1 MNEMTAARRRVVK
14 GVALTADDREP
25 GAVAA
30 VQTQRRAIAD
40 AKRQFQQQNWIAA
53 LAMFALAALFPV
65 LPGVEGWM
73 AYTVS
78 LVIIY
83 IIATQGVAVLT
94 GYTGLVT
101 VGHGGFLAIG
111 AYTSALLTKH
121 FGTDLIVGLIAGGL
135 MSALVGC
142 LLGLIFLRLS
152 GAFMAIG
159 TLGFAFFIGT
169 IVNNVG
175 LFEGRDG
182 IKLPKNRILFW
193 EIGDVG
199 FFYVALAVF
208 ALVTLLIYCL
218 VRSGVGRALMAL
230 RDAEKAAESCGIN
243 RVFYRTLAFSL
254 SAFITGLAGVL
265 NGHIV
270 RYISSEVYADIWY
283 SVDFLVAAIV
293 GGSSFMMGPVLGGI
307 FVALLPFF
315 LEELHDLAFILKG
328 VALILVLMFAPSGL
342 AEVLGRPIG
351 AWRRR
356 KIERLRNDE
365 IAISS
370 ASAATPVKLEAH

>member
-1 MNEMTAARRRVVK
+1 MNEM
-14 GVALTADDREP
+14 GVA
-25 GAVAA
+25 G
-30 VQTQRRAIAD
+30 
-40 AKRQFQQQNWIAA
+40 RQFAKGDARDAADLTQGKPARSRGERNELANAKARFRTHDWIGAIV
-53 LAMFALAALFPV
+53 LFILAALFPL
-65 LPGVEGWM
+65 LPMVEGWM
-73 AYTVS
+73 AYTVA

-83 IIATQGVAVLT
+83 IIATQGVAILT

-111 AYTSALLTKH
+111 AYTSALLTKYQ
-121 FGTDLIVGLIAGGL
+121 GTEIITGLLAGGF

-142 LLGLIFLRLS
+142 VLGLIFLRLS

-159 TLGFAFFIGT
+159 TLGFAFFVGT
-169 IVNNVG
+169 IVNNVN
-175 LFEGRDG
+175 LFEGREG
-182 IKLPKNRILFW
+182 IKLPKNRILMW

-199 FFYVALAVF
+199 FYYVALAVL
-208 ALVTLLIYCL
+208 ALTTLLVYCL

-293 GGSSFMMGPVLGGI
+293 GGSSFLMGPLLGGI

-315 LEELHDLAFILKG
+315 LEELRDLAFILKG
-328 VALILVLMFAPSGL
+328 AALILVLMFAPAGL
-342 AEVLGRPIG
+342 AEVLGRPFRV
-351 AWRRR
+351 WRRR
-356 KIERLRNDE
+356 RIERLTRFAGE
-365 IAISS
+365 RGASPVRKS
-370 ASAATPVKLEAH
+370 AEPGRR

>member
-1 MNEMTAARRRVVK
+1 MNEMGSAERQFARAATA
-14 GVALTADDREP
+14 
-25 GAVAA
+25 GAVQAPVDSA
-30 VQTQRRAIAD
+30 TQRKVRRD
-40 AKRQFQQQNWIAA
+40 AVATIKARFHKQNRVGVLI
-53 LAMFALAALFPV
+53 LFALAALFP
-65 LPGVEGWM
+65 LMPTVEGWM
-73 AYTVS
+73 AYTVA

-111 AYTSALLTKH
+111 AYTSALLTKYQ
-121 FGTDLIVGLIAGGL
+121 GTELIIGLIAGGL
-135 MSALVGC
+135 MSALVGW

-159 TLGFAFFIGT
+159 TLGFAFFVGT
-169 IVNNVG
+169 IVNNVAF
-175 LFEGRDG
+175 FEGREG
-182 IKLPKNRILFW
+182 IKLPKNRILVW

-199 FFYVALAVF
+199 FYYVCLAVL
-208 ALVTLLIYCL
+208 ALTTLLVYGL

-230 RDAEKAAESCGIN
+230 RDAELAAESSGVN
-243 RVFYRTLAFSL
+243 RVFYRTLAFSV

-293 GGSSFMMGPVLGGI
+293 GGSAYIIGPILGGI

-315 LEELHDLAFILKG
+315 LEELRDLAFILKG
-328 VALILVLMFAPSGL
+328 VALIFVLMFAPLGL
-342 AEVLGRPIG
+342 AEILGRPFRALRRYQMRRLIG
-351 AWRRR
+351 EHGPQGAQ
-356 KIERLRNDE
+356 
-365 IAISS
+365 
-370 ASAATPVKLEAH
+370 AHQTKAVGEL

>member
-1 MNEMTAARRRVVK
+1 MNEMGSA
-14 GVALTADDREP
+14 G
-25 GAVAA
+25 
-30 VQTQRRAIAD
+30 
-40 AKRQFQQQNWIAA
+40 RQFARGTALENSSHPQRSALAGARARFRKQNWIGG
-53 LAMFALAALFPV
+53 LFLFALAALFPL
-65 LPGVEGWM
+65 LPTVEGWM
-73 AYTVS
+73 AYTVA

-111 AYTSALLTKH
+111 AYTSALLTKYY
-121 FGTDLIVGLIAGGL
+121 GVELITGLIAGGL

-159 TLGFAFFIGT
+159 TLGFAFFVGT
-169 IVNNVG
+169 IVNNAS
-175 LFEGRDG
+175 LFEGREG
-182 IKLPKNRILFW
+182 IKLPKNRILIW

-199 FFYVALAVF
+199 FYYVALGVL
-208 ALVTLLIYCL
+208 ALTTVLIYCL

-243 RVFYRTLAFSL
+243 RVLYRTLAFSI
-254 SAFITGLAGVL
+254 SAFLTGLAGVL

-270 RYISSEVYADIWY
+270 RYISSEVYGDIWY

-293 GGSSFMMGPVLGGI
+293 GGSAYLIGPILGGI
-307 FVALLPFF
+307 FVALLPYF
-315 LEELHDLAFILKG
+315 LEELRDLAFILKG
-328 VALILVLMFAPSGL
+328 VALILVLMFAPAGL
-342 AEVLGRPIG
+342 AEVFGRPFR

-356 KIERLRNDE
+356 QIEDLSGADGRDDP
-365 IAISS
+365 SS
-370 ASAATPVKLEAH
+370 ARKLAELGTR